1 MGFIKTLYHICQ
13 SHSTNKKGLELS
25 FAQRIQLHGSY
36 TRVLFTK
43 LFSVTTGSVLLEA
56 PPMPRVRLQVPLLL
70 ALQEMSDSAKH
81 LLWKPLQSLA
91 SSSTTH
97 SLITLS
103 LLTSHEGFFI
113 TQAFRTLI
121 LPPPH
126 ECLTPRHIHL
136 S

>member
-13 SHSTNKKGLELS
+13 SHGTNKKGLELS

-56 PPMPRVRLQVPLLL
+56 PHRVRLQVPLLL
-70 ALQEMSDSAKH
+70 ALQEMSDSVKH

-91 SSSTTH
+91 SSSTTQ

-113 TQAFRTLI
+113 TQAFSTLI